1 MDSYHSKLVETI
13 AKLRKIDTSEAVK
26 LLRTCVIEIA
36 GKLNVTQSVINSV
49 IFAEDFLH
57 SCLKEVCE
65 AKTLQAC
72 RDSCYCTVYNGECI
86 PRVIKNATVIN
97 KNPDKFAKT
106 LKTIDLENFLQKAN
120 FLHFNYGTSGLSDN
134 TFDSLLYQLNSRL
147 KRKNRRLDLI
157 GAEPIEKIRAEL
169 PVPMPSLNKV
179 YPGTKELLRFLDN
192 APGNILYS
200 EKLDGVSCLVV
211 YTGGK
216 ISGIFT
222 RGNGLVGGDITYI
235 KKYIKLPKKLTK
247 HRNMMVRGELVVSK
261 SKFHSKFESLYSNAR
276 NFVTAQVNRGNLTSY
291 LPDLDFIAY
300 DVVQLD
306 GKDTTPAPLEKY
318 SILEV
323 AGFSVVK
330 HGVMNNP
337 VMFDILIEYKNWR
350 ESSVYDIDGLVLRYD
365 VTSEVSNKLGN
376 PYDSVA
382 FKALLEEQ
390 IRDTYVI
397 DVDWR
402 ISRYGRYVPVA
413 VYEAVYVSGI
423 RMTRASAHNAAHVR
437 DWSMGPGT
445 KIQVARVGDVIPQIK
460 NVDVDRNI
468 TPIMP
473 SYEYPWRW
481 QRMDIV
487 LEDIEGNREVQIARI
502 SHFFSTIE
510 SRGIGPKTIEKLWDL
525 GYKTIKSVTQLTEAQ
540 LKKVRGF
547 GKKKSQKILENIS
560 SALKNTPLDR
570 YLVAFTIVNFRI
582 SRTMLKQLLRVY
594 PSLLEEK
601 ISSAEIKKQLLIIRK
616 AKKVKRLGPK
626 SIDMISNEIPKM
638 RKLLLDLNQKDVTL
652 AIEFQ
657 KKRRLDLEK
666 RGYNPKIINS
676 TFVFSGWM
684 GKVDYS
690 LEDVIY
696 DNMGLVSSVVTEGT
710 SAVIVPSVANITS
723 KMIQAHE
730 FGVPVLTVREFNEKF
745 DILNK

>member
-1 MDSYHSKLVETI
+1 MDAYHSKLVETI
-13 AKLRKIDTSEAVK
+13 AKLRKIDTKDAVK

-36 GKLNVTQSVINSV
+36 GKLSITQDIINSV
-49 IFAEDFLH
+49 VFAEDFLH
-57 SCLKEVCE
+57 KCLKDVCE
-65 AKTLQAC
+65 PKTLEQCHA
-72 RDSCYCTVYNGECI
+72 SCYCAEYKGECI
-86 PRVIKNATVIN
+86 PRVVKDAATIN
-97 KNPDKFAKT
+97 RNPDKFAKQM
-106 LKTIDLENFLQKAN
+106 KTDELEKFLEKAN

-134 TFDSLLYQLNSRL
+134 AFDSLLYHVNSRL

-157 GAEPIEKIRAEL
+157 GAEPIEKLRAEL
-169 PVPMPSLNKV
+169 PVPMASLNKV
-179 YPGTKELLRFLDN
+179 YPGTRELMRFLDN
-192 APGNILYS
+192 APGNLVYS

-222 RGNGLVGGDITYI
+222 RGNGLVGGNITYI
-235 KKYIKLPKKLTK
+235 QKYIKLPEKLKKHK
-247 HRNMMVRGELVVSK
+247 NMMVRGELVVSK
-261 SKFHSKFESLYSNAR
+261 SKFHAKFQSLYSNAR
-276 NFVTAQVNRGNLTSY
+276 NFVAGQVNRGHLTSY
-291 LPDLDFIAY
+291 LPDLDFVAY
-300 DVVQLD
+300 DIVQLD
-306 GKDTTPAPLEKY
+306 GKSSTPPPMEKY
-318 SILEV
+318 AILEV

-330 HGVMNNP
+330 HGMMKDP

-350 ESSVYDIDGLVLRYD
+350 EAATYNIDGLVLRYD
-365 VTSEVSNKLGN
+365 VTGEVSNKLGN

-397 DVDWR
+397 DVDWK

-413 VYEAVYVSGI
+413 VYEAIYVSGI

-437 DWSMGPGT
+437 DWSMGAGT

-460 NVDVDRNI
+460 NVDVDRDI

-473 SYEYPWRW
+473 SFEYQWRW
-481 QRMDIV
+481 QRMNIV

-525 GYKTIKSVTQLTEAQ
+525 GYRTIKSVTQLTESQ

-547 GKKKSQKILENIS
+547 GTTKAQKILQNIS
-560 SALKNTPLDR
+560 NALKNTPLDR
-570 YLVAFTIVNFRI
+570 YLVAFTILNFRI

-594 PSLLEEK
+594 PSLLEERQT
-601 ISSAEIKKQLLIIRK
+601 SEEIKKQLLNIRK

-626 SIDMISNEIPKM
+626 SIDMIASEIPKM
-638 RKLLLDLNQKDVTL
+638 RKLLLDLNQKDVSI

-657 KKRRLDLEK
+657 KARRLDLEK
-666 RGYNPKIINS
+666 HGYNPKIQNAV
-676 TFVFSGWM
+676 FVLSGWM
-684 GKVDYS
+684 GKVDYN
-690 LEDVIY
+690 LEDIIY
-696 DNMGLVSSVVTEGT
+696 DNMGLVSSVVTDDT
-710 SAVIVPSVANITS
+710 AAVIVPSVVNITS
-723 KMIQAHE
+723 KMVQAHE
-730 FGVPVLTVREFNEKF
+730 LGVPVLSIREFHEKF
-745 DILNK
+745 STLNK